1 MKVQPLHGGCR
12 CGAVRYTVKPSMSSK
27 PPIGNP
33 HICHCRMCQKA
44 SGNYFLPLGS
54 VSRDLFQLT
63 RGTPQWFQSS
73 DLVRR
78 GFCAACGTPLFF
90 DIPEADFINITL
102 GSLDDPASVKPVE
115 QANLDSK
122 MPWFAALDTLPVEAS
137 EANADWLAK
146 VAGATHQHPDHDT
159 SEWPTHMGS
168 PHD

>member
-1 MKVQPLHGGCR
+1 MKGQTLHGGCQ
-12 CGAVRYTVKPSMSSK
+12 CGAVRYTAKS
-27 PPIGNP
+27 PIGNP

-54 VSRDLFQLT
+54 VNRDLFQLT
-63 RGTPQWFQSS
+63 RGAPHWFQSS

-78 GFCAACGTPLFF
+78 GFCTACGTPLFF